1 MINLFDIQ
9 DKKVC
14 PAAVCYIIPELKAI
28 MTNFPNEYLDVYAYI
43 FFTTCPDGTN
53 PYMLIEEDKREE
65 VILAD
70 LKPKFYLEDLSIIA
84 AIEKCRQLYE
94 TPTLR
99 GYIGAKKAY
108 ERVVRYLADT
118 EITEGKEGTSM
129 TIDRYMS
136 KLADYDAM
144 CNHMGNKLKEE
155 QSKARGDIKKRYDQ
169 KSGYKDKKDDTN
181 ERAGK

>member
-1 MINLFDIQ
+1 MISIFDVQ

-14 PAAVCYIIPELKAI
+14 PTAACYIVPELKAI
-28 MTNFPNEYLDVYAYI
+28 MDNFPNEYLDVYAYI

-53 PYMLIEEDKREE
+53 VYNQLDEDHKEE

-84 AIEKCRQLYE
+84 AIEKCKKLYE

-99 GYIGAKKAY
+99 AFNGAKKAY
-108 ERVVRYLADT
+108 DRVAKYLADT

-136 KLADYDAM
+136 KLADYDATY
-144 CNHMGNKLKEE
+144 NHMGNKLKEE
-155 QSKARGDIKKRYDQ
+155 QAKARGAAKIRYDQ
-169 KSGYKDKKDDTN
+169 QPGYVNTKEDKH
-181 ERAGK
+181 E